1 MDLVIQILAVILGIA
16 GLAGCLLPVLP
27 GPPLSFLGLL
37 LLYFLPDST
46 MKWSFLLLWGIIAAV
61 VTVLDYLVPSYFTK
75 LTGGSPA
82 ATRFALAGMLLGI
95 VFFPPLGMILGAF
108 LGALLGE
115 ILYNKTKRGISGSL
129 KPAFGSFLGFLFG
142 IGLKLIASGIMMYYI
157 IIYL

>member
-37 LLYFLPDST
+37 LLFFLPDST

-61 VTVLDYLVPSYFTK
+61 VTVLDYLVPAYFTK

-115 ILYNKTKRGISGSL
+115 IWYNKTDKGISGSL

-142 IGLKLIASGIMMYYI
+142 IGLKLVASGIMMYYI
-157 IIYL
+157 IVYL

>member
-1 MDLVIQILAVILGIA
+1 
-16 GLAGCLLPVLP
+16 
-27 GPPLSFLGLL
+27 
-37 LLYFLPDST
+37 

-61 VTVLDYLVPSYFTK
+61 VTVLDYLVPAYFTK

-115 ILYNKTKRGISGSL
+115 ILYNKTDKGISGSL

-142 IGLKLIASGIMMYYI
+142 IGLKLVASGIMMYYI
-157 IIYL
+157 IVYL

>member
-1 MDLVIQILAVILGIA
+1 MDIIIRILAVILGIA

-37 LLYFLPDST
+37 LLFFLPDST
-46 MKWSFLLLWGIIAAV
+46 MKWPFLLLWGIIAAV
-61 VTVLDYLVPSYFTK
+61 VTVLDYLVPAYFTK
-75 LTGGSPA
+75 LTGGSSA

-115 ILYNKTKRGISGSL
+115 IMYNKTKKGFSGSL

-142 IGLKLIASGIMMYYI
+142 IGLKLVASGIMMYYI
-157 IIYL
+157 IVYL

>member
-37 LLYFLPDST
+37 LLFFLPDST
-46 MKWSFLLLWGIIAAV
+46 MKWSFLLLWGLIAAV
-61 VTVLDYLVPSYFTK
+61 VTVLDYLVPAYFTK
-75 LTGGSPA
+75 LTGGSAA

-95 VFFPPLGMILGAF
+95 VFFPPFGMILGAF

-115 ILYNKTKRGISGSL
+115 ILYNKTKKGVSGSL

-142 IGLKLIASGIMMYYI
+142 IGLKLVASGIMMYYI
-157 IIYL
+157 IVYL